1 MASTNGRESS
11 KMTASVD
18 SLKLSSKATS
28 KNSSKHASSESVL
41 SKKEKECLQMQ
52 ECKKK
57 LLAME
62 PQVIIRD
69 DNMVLRSPPQKK
81 IVMPPTINPEVRF
94 IYNYQIRSLQ
104 GPVHSE
110 FKHPSSIYAVISNL
124 RVIINRSEKNITQY
138 FIRFRSLPFLLFP
151 DSAHFFDFLCKTTKI
166 RTVPHKY

>member
-41 SKKEKECLQMQ
+41 SKKDKECLQMQ

-69 DNMVLRSPPQKK
+69 DNVVLRSPPQKK

-94 IYNYQIRSLQ
+94 IYNYQISQVTSTNQVDEL
-104 GPVHSE
+104 
-110 FKHPSSIYAVISNL
+110 IISNIKYLCL
-124 RVIINRSEKNITQY
+124 RTCK
-138 FIRFRSLPFLLFP
+138 FRIYVYIL
-151 DSAHFFDFLCKTTKI
+151 
-166 RTVPHKY
+166 

>member
-69 DNMVLRSPPQKK
+69 DNVVLRSPPQKK

-94 IYNYQIRSLQ
+94 FYNY
-104 GPVHSE
+104 
-110 FKHPSSIYAVISNL
+110 
-124 RVIINRSEKNITQY
+124 
-138 FIRFRSLPFLLFP
+138 
-151 DSAHFFDFLCKTTKI
+151 
-166 RTVPHKY
+166 